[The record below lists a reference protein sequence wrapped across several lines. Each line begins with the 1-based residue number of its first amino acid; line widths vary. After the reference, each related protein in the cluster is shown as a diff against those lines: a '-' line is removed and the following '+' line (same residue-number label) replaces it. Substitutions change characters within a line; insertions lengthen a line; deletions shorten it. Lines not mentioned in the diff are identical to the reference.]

1 MKFHYLW
8 KCEISLTFFL
18 LVVLLQINIF
28 NKFLIADT
36 KLYAPVLRLSTQ
48 DNAKLLKQLGSSVK
62 RTIHWNK
69 YQSKITGTKPIF
81 RLFNWSTFSGFKWAF
96 ALLFK
101 DKNVRE
107 SYKQYFLPTVRKKR
121 LKYYFWFF
129 LFKILLFNYILFF
142 ILKNVLQ

>member
-1 MKFHYLW
+1 MKFHYFW
-8 KCEISLTFFL
+8 KCEISLTLTWSNFFFFFL
-18 LVVLLQINIF
+18 LVVLRQINIF

-36 KLYAPVLRLSTQ
+36 KLYAPVLSLSTQ
-48 DNAKLLKQLGSSVK
+48 DNAKLLKQLGSGVK

-101 DKNVRE
+101 DNNVRE
-107 SYKQYFLPTVRKKR
+107 SYKQYFLPTVENKKI
-121 LKYYFWFF
+121 
-129 LFKILLFNYILFF
+129 KILFLIIFVQDSF
-142 ILKNVLQ
+142 V

>member
-1 MKFHYLW
+1 MKFHYFW
-8 KCEISLTFFL
+8 KCEISLTLTWSNFFFFL
-18 LVVLLQINIF
+18 LVVLRQINIF

-36 KLYAPVLRLSTQ
+36 KLYAPVLSLSTQ
-48 DNAKLLKQLGSSVK
+48 DNAKLLKQLGSGVK

-69 YQSKITGTKPIF
+69 YQSKITGTKPIL

-107 SYKQYFLPTVRKKR
+107 SYKQYFLPTVEKK
-121 LKYYFWFF
+121 KI
-129 LFKILLFNYILFF
+129 KILFLIIFVQDSF
-142 ILKNVLQ
+142 V